1 MRKLT
6 KAHFNFLARQINSQ
20 FLKYEN
26 VYLGDVDNKLNGV
39 ANFSWVMHITF
50 KINKHQT
57 PEVHKTITYIMSDLF
72 QEVKDKKY
80 QHFNHS
86 FNCFMKRLCA
96 ELKKQNPKFV
106 ESKFRE
112 ACTKGSIQ

>member
-6 KAHFNFLARQINSQ
+6 KAHFNHLARIINKS
-20 FLKYEN
+20 FLEWEKKYLN
-26 VYLGDVDNKLNGV
+26 DVDNKLDTII
-39 ANFSWVMHITF
+39 NFSWVMLINV
-50 KINKHQT
+50 KVNKHST
-57 PEVHKTITYIMSDLF
+57 AEVQKTILSIVEPMYD
-72 QEVKDKKY
+72 EVNNKKY

-86 FNCFMKRLCA
+86 FNCFMKRLCV